1 MSDGAHL
8 LDELHTAL
16 TKYVVLPSPEAA
28 DAVVLWIAAS
38 HAQPAWEHAPRLA
51 AVSPEKRCGKSRLM
65 DVVDATCHHPLITVN
80 ATVAAVFRSIGDDP
94 PTLLVDEADTIFGS
108 KRQAEN
114 NEDLRGL
121 LNAGHQ
127 RNRPALRMVGVG
139 TAQKVGKFNTFSM
152 AMLASIGELP
162 DTIMDRAIVVR
173 MRRRAPH
180 EKVAPFRTGRDAP
193 PLHDLRDRV
202 AEWVRDH
209 LDELGDTDP
218 RMPVEDRA
226 ADTWAPLVAIA
237 DLAGAD
243 WPARARRAVL
253 VGVQEAEEGDGEAS
267 LRLQLLADLKAV
279 FGDAQ
284 ALHTRTILDRLHQL
298 EESPWKDLFGKAL
311 DPRGLSRRL
320 QPYGIKPTDVREVG
334 DGPNLKGYRRE
345 DLHDA
350 WTRYLVRD
358 VRDVGDIAGP
368 SVADSSAVAD
378 RSATRG
384 PSATGT
390 SSDVTA
396 VADVAE
402 EDEASGQ
409 LFEYDP
415 DDPARWT
422 R

>member
-1 MSDGAHL
+1 
-8 LDELHTAL
+8 
-16 TKYVVLPSPEAA
+16 VVLPSPEAV

-139 TAQKVGKFNTFSM
+139 TAQTVGKFNTFAM

-162 DTIMDRAIVVR
+162 DTIMDRAVVIR

-193 PLHDLRDRV
+193 PLHDLRDRL

-209 LDELGDTDP
+209 LAELGDTDP

-253 VGVQEAEEGDGEAS
+253 V
-267 LRLQLLADLKAV
+267 
-279 FGDAQ
+279 
-284 ALHTRTILDRLHQL
+284 
-298 EESPWKDLFGKAL
+298 
-311 DPRGLSRRL
+311 
-320 QPYGIKPTDVREVG
+320 
-334 DGPNLKGYRRE
+334 
-345 DLHDA
+345 
-350 WTRYLVRD
+350 
-358 VRDVGDIAGP
+358 
-368 SVADSSAVAD
+368 
-378 RSATRG
+378 
-384 PSATGT
+384 
-390 SSDVTA
+390 
-396 VADVAE
+396 
-402 EDEASGQ
+402 
-409 LFEYDP
+409 
-415 DDPARWT
+415 ARQS
-422 R
+422 